1 MSVEVRS
8 VGWAPS
14 QHDQCPSEKEKS
26 RRGVCPGR
34 EPGAEAT
41 TPTEIREVLLQARGR
56 QRQPP
61 TRLQLGL
68 GPRAGSLHGLRRGEF

>member
-1 MSVEVRS
+1 M
-8 VGWAPS
+8 GWAPS
-14 QHDQCPSEKEKS
+14 QHDQCPSGKEKS
-26 RRGVCPGR
+26 RRGDVCQGR

-61 TRLQLGL
+61 ACLKFGV
-68 GPRAGSLHGLRRGEF
+68 GPRAGSPHGLRRGEF